1 MGVNLIPLIGR
12 FQIRVRTFRKSHC
25 AVKEGCTKPGKRK
38 LLRFDFRVWNAG
50 NKDLH
55 IGDPTQHPRWFEYSD
70 CPGHQHYHLK
80 GFNQYTVF
88 RSGGGRN
95 LGRKQGFCLEDTRWK
110 GPVARKRKRF
120 NCEDQGV
127 SAGWYDL
134 YPWWLDCQWVDIT
147 GLPDGD
153 YVLQAETNPRR
164 RKGRRRVREDNYKDN
179 IIQVGVRITGRRV
192 KRLAQL
198 PFRPS

>member
-12 FQIRVRTFRKSHC
+12 FKIQVRTFEKKHC
-25 AVKEGCTKPGKRK
+25 AVKERCTKPGKRK
-38 LLRFDFRVWNAG
+38 LLRFDYRVWNAG

-55 IGDPTQHPRWFEYSD
+55 IGDPTQRPRWFEYSD
-70 CPGHQHYHLK
+70 CHKHYHLK

-88 RSGGGRN
+88 GSGGGRKR
-95 LGRKQGFCLEDTRWK
+95 GQKQGFCLEDTRWK

-120 NCEDQGV
+120 NCDNQGV

-134 YPWWLDCQWVDIT
+134 YSRDLDCQWVDIT
-147 GLPDGD
+147 DLPDGD
-153 YVLQAETNPRR
+153 YVLQAETNPKRR
-164 RKGRRRVREDNYKDN
+164 NGRRRVREDNYTDN
-179 IIQVGVRITGRRV
+179 VIQVGLRITGRRV

-198 PFRPS
+198 PFSPA